1 MTIVRS
7 LIKEMENLDKELKET
22 RKKIQNLN
30 KRKKTLKDQ
39 IVQNMI
45 RSKEKKCTIQGKVYT
60 VQEFERRTRKKES
73 EKKQDVIDFL
83 KDYTNKPDELY
94 NQIRE
99 KMRGKKQQTFVLKND
114 NSKNKKIKK

>member
-7 LIKEMENLDKELKET
+7 LIKEMESLDKELKET
-22 RKKIQNLN
+22 RKKIQTLN

-45 RSKEKKCTIQGKVYT
+45 RSKEKSCKIQGQVYKIE
-60 VQEFERRTRKKES
+60 EFERRTRKKES
-73 EKKQDVIDFL
+73 EKKHDVIEFL
-83 KDYTNKPDELY
+83 KEYTNKPDELY

-99 KMRGKKQQTFVLKND
+99 KMRGKKQQTFVLKNE